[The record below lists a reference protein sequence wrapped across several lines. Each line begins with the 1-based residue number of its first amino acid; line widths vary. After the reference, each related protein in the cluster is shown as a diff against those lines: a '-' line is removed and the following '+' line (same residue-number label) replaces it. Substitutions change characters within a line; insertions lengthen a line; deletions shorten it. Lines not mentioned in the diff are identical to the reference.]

1 MIKYLYK
8 NMFVSPVQIIES
20 LSLRKGDTV
29 ADFGCGSG
37 AYVFAASKIVSD
49 RGRVYA
55 IDTHRDILEK
65 INREA
70 DKMNII
76 NIDTLLTDIED
87 KVQIE
92 SLSCDVVILSN
103 VLSEI
108 NNVDK
113 VLEEVKRILKPDG
126 YLLVVDWKEIDHALS
141 KKRGNVVPEE
151 KITAILAKNNFS
163 IKKHFPAGKFHYAF
177 IAEEHK

>member
-1 MIKYLYK
+1 
-8 NMFVSPVQIIES
+8 MFVSPVQIIES
-20 LSLRKGDTV
+20 LALRKGDTV

-37 AYVFAASKIVSD
+37 AYVFAASKIVGD

-55 IDTHRDILEK
+55 VDIHRDILEK

-76 NIDTLLTDIED
+76 NIDTLLTNVEE

-92 SLSCDVVILSN
+92 NLSCDVVIISN
-103 VLSEI
+103 ILAEI
-108 NNVDK
+108 KDIDK

-126 YLLVVDWKEIDHALS
+126 YLLIVDWKDSDHALS
-141 KKRGNVVPEE
+141 QKRGHVIPEE
-151 KITAILAKNNFS
+151 KITAILAKNHFS
-163 IKKHFPAGKFHYAF
+163 IKKHFPAGNFHYAF

>member
-1 MIKYLYK
+1 
-8 NMFVSPVQIIES
+8 MFVSPVQIIES
-20 LSLRKGDTV
+20 LALRKGDVV

-37 AYVFAASKIVSD
+37 AYVFAASKIIGD

-55 IDTHRDILEK
+55 IDIHREILEK

-87 KVQIE
+87 KIQIE
-92 SLSCDVVILSN
+92 NLSCDVVILSN
-103 VLSEI
+103 VLGEI
-108 NNVDK
+108 KNIDK
-113 VLEEVKRILKPDG
+113 VLQEIKRILKPNG
-126 YLLVVDWKEIDHALS
+126 YLLIIDWKDLDHALS
-141 KKRGNVVPEE
+141 KKRGNVVAEE

-163 IKKHFPAGKFHYAF
+163 IKKHFPSGNFHYAF
-177 IAEEHK
+177 IAEENM

>member
-1 MIKYLYK
+1 
-8 NMFVSPVQIIES
+8 MFISPVQIIEN
-20 LSLRKGDTV
+20 LALRKGDTV

-37 AYVFAASKIVSD
+37 AYVFAASKMVGD

-55 IDTHRDILEK
+55 IETHRDILEK

-70 DKMNII
+70 EKMNII

-92 SLSCDVVILSN
+92 SLSCDAVIISN

-108 NNVDK
+108 NNIDK
-113 VLEEVKRILKPDG
+113 VLEEVKRILKPNG
-126 YLLVVDWKEIDHALS
+126 YILIVDWKDTEHILS
-141 KKRGNVVPEE
+141 KKRSNILPEE
-151 KITAILAKNNFS
+151 KITAILAKNHFS

>member
-1 MIKYLYK
+1 
-8 NMFVSPVQIIES
+8 MFVSPLQIIES
-20 LSLRKGDTV
+20 LALRKGDTV

-37 AYVFAASKIVSD
+37 AYVFASSKMVGD

-55 IDTHRDILEK
+55 VDMHRDILEK

-76 NIDTLLTDIED
+76 NIDTLLTDIEE

-92 SLSCDVVILSN
+92 SLSCDVVIISN
-103 VLSEI
+103 ILGEI
-108 NNVDK
+108 KNIDK

-126 YLLVVDWKEIDHALS
+126 YLLIIDWKEIDHPLS
-141 KKRGNVVPEE
+141 KKRYSVVPEE

-163 IKKHFPAGKFHYAF
+163 IKKHFPAGNFHYAF